1 MSCTTTLHSGV
12 LFEPGGLKCSC
23 TSGLETSSLEAAEPH
38 LTFSGGQR
46 IRVRPQFHP
55 HSCTPP
61 PNKCHADV
69 DTQMSCQSSRF
80 EEAGESETGNSLR
93 ENTDDTSENEC
104 IELLLPKK
112 KVALDTE
119 QKAKMTAKAEVCE
132 KNEQRLELVG
142 SSSATSEAF
151 AGEMDVASLH
161 TWEHDSVNSLL

>member
-1 MSCTTTLHSGV
+1 MKQVITNHSMSSN
-12 LFEPGGLKCSC
+12 
-23 TSGLETSSLEAAEPH
+23 SSA
-38 LTFSGGQR
+38 
-46 IRVRPQFHP
+46 
-55 HSCTPP
+55 
-61 PNKCHADV
+61 N
-69 DTQMSCQSSRF
+69 
-80 EEAGESETGNSLR
+80 
-93 ENTDDTSENEC
+93 TSENEC